1 MYMEKE
7 HIAGVNSRN
16 MEVAITTAAP
26 IWKVLKLSEEEY
38 RKKYC
43 QSFEINLG
51 GIVVEI
57 DLDKNNLEKR
67 S

>member
-1 MYMEKE
+1 MEKE
-7 HIAGVNSRN
+7 HIAEVNSKN
-16 MEVAITTAAP
+16 MEVAITTAVP

-43 QSFEINLG
+43 QYFELNLG
-51 GIVVEI
+51 GNVVEI

>member
-1 MYMEKE
+1 MEKE
-7 HIAGVNSRN
+7 HIAEVNSKN
-16 MEVAITTAAP
+16 MEVAITTAVP

-38 RKKYC
+38 KKKYC
-43 QSFEINLG
+43 QYFELNLRG
-51 GIVVEI
+51 NVVEI

>member
-1 MYMEKE
+1 MEKE
-7 HIAGVNSRN
+7 HIAEVNSKN
-16 MEVAITTAAP
+16 MEVAITTAVP

-51 GIVVEI
+51 GNVVEI